1 MKKKLS
7 YFTCNRTEMLS
18 FIPDNC
24 KTVIDIG
31 CGAGK
36 FGEALK
42 RLAPE
47 RIVHGIEIDYNAA
60 TEAKKYLDAV
70 YFGDLESIIPTL
82 QLQYYDCIIFNDV
95 LEHLINPNNILS
107 RIKNILANNGIVVGS
122 LPNFLEFNNIYRLLK
137 TRDFKYEDSGILD
150 ATHLRFF
157 TKKSMLR
164 LFIEQGFEVLNITG
178 INKTSSCKVDLL
190 NFFLLNKLQEF
201 KYLQFAIV
209 AKKR

>member
-1 MKKKLS
+1 
-7 YFTCNRTEMLS
+7 MLS

-178 INKTSSCKVDLL
+178 INKTSSRKVDLL

>member
-1 MKKKLS
+1 
-7 YFTCNRTEMLS
+7 MLS

>member
-1 MKKKLS
+1 
-7 YFTCNRTEMLS
+7 MLS

-60 TEAKKYLDAV
+60 MEAKKNLDNV

-82 QLQYYDCIIFNDV
+82 QSHYYDCIVFNDV
-95 LEHLINPNNILS
+95 LEHLINPSNILS
-107 RIKNILANNGIVVGS
+107 RIKNILASNGIVVSS

-150 ATHLRFF
+150 STHLRFF

-178 INKTSSCKVDLL
+178 INKTSSRKVDLL
-190 NFFLLNKLQEF
+190 NFLLLNKLQEL
-201 KYLQFAIV
+201 KYLQFVII
-209 AKKR
+209 AKRR